1 MDEMEENAE
10 YLEWLKYIEWL
21 KSCQFRDITEE
32 VRAKFD
38 AQK

>member
-1 MDEMEENAE
+1 MEEKDESVE
-10 YLEWLKYIEWL
+10 YMEWLKM
-21 KSCQFRDITEE
+21 SQFRDITEE